1 MRRHGAALMVRPAR
15 LPWIPWLRGCHEMPL
30 IDRLFIKRSSI
41 FSMMVLEVERPASVK
56 FAEYVLSLQRLKIV
70 MCDLK

>member
-1 MRRHGAALMVRPAR
+1 
-15 LPWIPWLRGCHEMPL
+15 
-30 IDRLFIKRSSI
+30 
-41 FSMMVLEVERPASVK
+41 MVLEVERPASVK